1 MSQKFNDDRLRF
13 LVGDVR
19 DKERMTTALHDI
31 DYVIYMAAL
40 KQVPSCEYNPFE
52 AIKTNIIGSQKVI
65 EASIENKVK
74 VLIGV
79 STDKAVSPLNLYGAT
94 KMCLERLMIA
104 VNVYNRKLGDTRISC
119 VRYGNV
125 IGSRGSVIELWEKQL
140 KEGKPLTLTDERMT
154 RFWMPIET
162 AVQLIMTAIKE
173 GKGGEIFIPKAPKK
187 KMYDVA
193 HNIIGKS
200 LFKDGD
206 LYCESWIKDNIK
218 IIGLRES
225 EKLHETLINEHEANR
240 TLEFKDSWSF
250 SDSLRPIIF
259 ILSFIQ

>member
-1 MSQKFNDDRLRF
+1 MKQKNWGLVGGTGTLGNALTGYILKNLDPKRIRIISRDEKKQWDMNQKFNDDRLRF

-31 DYVIYMAAL
+31 DYVIHMAAL

-52 AIKTNIIGSQKVI
+52 AIKTNVIGSQNVI

-104 VNVYNRKLGDTRISC
+104 GNVYNRKLGDTRISC

-162 AVQLIMTAIKE
+162 AVKLIMTAIKE
-173 GKGGEIFIPKAPKK
+173 GKSG
-187 KMYDVA
+187 
-193 HNIIGKS
+193 
-200 LFKDGD
+200 
-206 LYCESWIKDNIK
+206 
-218 IIGLRES
+218 
-225 EKLHETLINEHEANR
+225 
-240 TLEFKDSWSF
+240 
-250 SDSLRPIIF
+250 
-259 ILSFIQ
+259 